1 MTLFGIEVIEE
12 LSLSDRHVLYRGRRD
27 LDQQTVLVKTP
38 RGNPPRVA
46 DVQSLEREFGILGEL
61 DFPGVPRVL
70 EIVRQEETCGLIM
83 EDRGGFPLPR
93 LFDSLRHDPECV
105 LKLGI
110 KLSTILAEL
119 HRRDVIHRNLT
130 SPGILV
136 NPANQEVEIGDFLSA
151 SRPGGEATA
160 PLPPTSFISSLAYI
174 SPEQTGR
181 MNRGTDYRTDFY
193 SLGVILYECLTGTL
207 PFPATDPLELIHGH
221 IAKIPPPPGEV
232 NPEIPRSISDIVMK
246 LLAKTAEERYQ
257 SAPGLK
263 QDLSHCLQEWNSHHF
278 IAPFP
283 LGQHDVSDQFI
294 IPQKLYGRDHEVKAL
309 VDAFDRTCGGPNAL
323 ILVCGY
329 SGIGKTSLI
338 QELYK
343 PIVRQRGYFITGKF
357 DQIVRNI
364 PHGALIQ
371 AFRGLI
377 HQLLTE
383 SEERLSMFRSRL
395 QEALG
400 NNGGVIAEVLPEVE
414 LIVGKQTPVPALGPT
429 EALNR
434 FQMAFQNFVGALA
447 QPEHPLVVFLDDL
460 QWADAATLSLLQP
473 FLTGPD
479 VHHLLLIG
487 AYRDNEVDEGHPL
500 TRTLSALAQAGA
512 QLHRVLL
519 GPLKIG
525 DLMFLIRDTLHGDL
539 SEVAPLARLL
549 LDKTGGNPFFVLQ
562 FLKML
567 RQEGFLKFDYELNRW
582 NYQLEAIAN
591 AGMTDNVIDLMTRKI
606 RKLSPQSQHALTLAS
621 CIGNTFDGE
630 TLAIISEQDP
640 GKVAADLREARE
652 EGLILSSAD
661 SFEVSEISVLDPPLP
676 AAPTFTFLHDRV
688 QLAAYSLIPEDRR
701 NLVHLT
707 VGRLLLNRGTASL
720 AEEKIFDVVHH
731 LNLGRNLIDDGE
743 ERVTLAKLNLDAG
756 RKAKSS
762 TAYQAALNYFN
773 QGIALLEEGYW
784 SSDYALMLGL
794 HLERAES
801 EYLCGDFQWSEL
813 HFEQLLK
820 RAGTRLDKAR
830 VHSLRIVQ
838 YENMSRYLEAIASG
852 REGLALFE
860 VLFPDR
866 TEEKEA
872 ALEAE
877 VEAIQKLRGAR
888 TIDSLIDLPTMT
900 DPEIRMVMKILTA
913 LWPSAYLVGDQL
925 LTRLI
930 SATMVRLSLVHGNTE
945 DSAYGYVTH
954 AITVGPVRGDYK
966 SGYEFGRLALSV
978 NERFNDPRL
987 RAKIHQQFQAH
998 VNIWRRPME
1007 TCLPHSQV
1015 AFRSGFETGDFTYA
1029 NYAVFSESWHALLIS
1044 RDLGRFIRDYSPNLA
1059 VINKLKMTSFVDA
1072 QKIIL
1077 NWARALQGLT
1087 RDMFSLSDE
1096 TFNEEDYHRTY
1107 ESNPFFMT
1115 FYHLA
1120 KLHLYFNLE
1129 EYGKATE
1136 AASHLQRVAH
1146 SLGGTIWPPVLDFW
1160 IGLTLASCYPLPGGP
1175 DRDRSLDQL
1184 FKQQESLRILAE
1196 NCPENF
1202 RCFWLLLTAEIERLR
1217 GHTSE
1222 AMESYEK
1229 AIQYAREVESLQ
1241 NSALGK
1247 ELLAKFLL
1255 GRGRKETAAA
1265 LLAEAR
1271 DAYSKWGAMGKVRSM
1286 EQKHSDLLG
1295 EKTSARQPDFE
1306 TGETASLDINS
1317 VLKAS
1322 RAITVEIEL
1331 DGLLH
1336 NLMKIAL
1343 ENAGARRG
1351 IFLREEEGRLVI
1363 EAEGALDLQEIRVR
1377 QSVPMEQS
1385 ANLARA
1391 VVRYVRKTGESV
1403 VIDDATADERFAND
1417 PYIASVRPKSVLCVP
1432 VVDQGKLSG
1441 ILYLENNLTSGA
1453 FTPGR
1458 IEMMRIL
1465 SSTAAIALEKARL
1478 YEEMR
1483 HEVARRRSA
1492 EDELRLALAEVGALK
1507 NRLEAENVYLQ
1518 EEIRREHDFEEIV
1531 GSSPALLDLLRNL
1544 EQVAPTTSTVLICGE
1559 TGTGKELI
1567 ARAIHNCSLRK
1578 DRPLVK
1584 VNCSAI
1590 SAGLV
1595 ESELFGH
1602 VKGAFTGALER
1613 RIGRF
1618 ELADG
1623 GTIFLDEVG
1632 ELPLETQVKLLR
1644 VLQEHEFEPVG
1655 SSRSVRVDVRVIA
1668 ATNRDLEDAVQ
1679 AGRFRSDLYYRLNVF
1694 PLKVPPLRDRQTDIP
1709 QLVMFFVSR
1718 YSKEFGKSVRSVAQE
1733 TMHRLVHYSW
1743 PGNIRELQNIIERAV
1758 VLSQGSAL
1766 ALGEDFLPISN
1777 SHFAPSLSAEVPAA
1791 SSLQGSPITSAT
1803 NGKTLTLEEIER
1815 HHILTVLEEAGGVI
1829 EGAKGAA
1836 KLLNL
1841 HPNTLRSRMKKLGIR
1856 RSPHDIS

>member
-1 MTLFGIEVIEE
+1 MTVCGIEVVEE
-12 LSLSDRHVLYRGRRD
+12 LSFLDPHALYRGRRAP
-27 LDQQTVLVKTP
+27 DQGTVVVKTP
-38 RGNPPRVA
+38 KGNPPHVA
-46 DVQSLEREFGILGEL
+46 AVQMLEREIGILSEL
-61 DFPGVPRVL
+61 DFPGIPRIL
-70 EIVRQEETCGLIM
+70 EIVREGGTCCLVL
-83 EDRGGFPLPR
+83 EDKGGSPLPR
-93 LFDSLRHDPECV
+93 LFDSLKHDPECV

-119 HRRDVIHRNLT
+119 HRRDILHRSLT

-136 NPANQEVEIGDFLSA
+136 NPSTQEVEIGEFLFA
-151 SRPGGEATA
+151 SRPNGEVTA
-160 PLPPTSFISSLAYI
+160 SLPAHLPGRMLAYI

-193 SLGVILYECLTGTL
+193 SLGVVLYECLTGAL
-207 PFPATDPLELIHGH
+207 PFSAADPLELIHGH
-221 IAKIPPPPGEV
+221 IAKVPLPPCEV
-232 NPEIPRSISDIVMK
+232 NPEIPRPLSEVVMK

-257 SAPGLK
+257 SALGLRE
-263 QDLSHCLQEWNSHHF
+263 DLSHCLHEWNSHHF

-283 LGQHDVSDQFI
+283 LGQHDVSDRFLI
-294 IPQKLYGRDHEVKAL
+294 SQKLYGRDQEVKAL
-309 VDAFDRTCGGPNAL
+309 LDAFDRTCDGPTAL
-323 ILVCGY
+323 VLVCGY

-364 PHGALIQ
+364 PHGGLIQ

-400 NNGGVIAEVLPEVE
+400 NNGGVISEVIPEVE
-414 LIVGKQTPVPALGPT
+414 LIVGKQMLVPSLAPT

-460 QWADAATLSLLQP
+460 QWADTATLSLLQP

-479 VHHLLLIG
+479 IHHLLLIG

-500 TRTLSALAQAGA
+500 TRTLNSLGQAGA
-512 QLHRVLL
+512 RLHRVLL
-519 GPLKIG
+519 GPLNIE

-539 SEVAPLARLL
+539 AEVASLSRLVL
-549 LDKTGGNPFFVLQ
+549 EKTGGNPFFVLQ

-567 RQEGFLKFDYELNRW
+567 EQEGFLKFDHGLNRW

-606 RKLSPQSQHALTLAS
+606 RKLTPRSQQALTLAS

-630 TLAIISEQDP
+630 TLAIISEQEP
-640 GKVAADLREARE
+640 EIVAADLREARE

-661 SFEVSEISVLDPPLP
+661 PFEVSATDGPERP
-676 AAPTFTFLHDRV
+676 APVAPTFTFLHDRV
-688 QLAAYSLIPEDRR
+688 QLAAYSLIPEERKS
-701 NLVHLT
+701 LVHLT
-707 VGRLLLNRGTASL
+707 VGRLLLNRGNASL
-720 AEEKIFDVVHH
+720 AEERIFDVVHH
-731 LNLGRNLIDDGE
+731 LNLGRNLISEAE

-773 QGIALLEEGYW
+773 QGIVLLEEGYW
-784 SSDYALMLGL
+784 SSNYDLMLGL

-801 EYLCGDFQWSEL
+801 EYLCGDFERSEQ

-820 RAGTRLDKAR
+820 RAGSRLDKAR

-877 VEAIQKLRGAR
+877 VEAIQKLLGAR
-888 TIDSLIDLPTMT
+888 TLDSLIDLPAMT

-930 SATMVRLSLVHGNTE
+930 SATMVRLSLVYGNTE

-1007 TCLPHSQV
+1007 TCLPHSQE
-1015 AFRSGFETGDFTYA
+1015 ACRSGFETGDFTYA

-1044 RDLGRFIRDYSPNLA
+1044 RDLGRFVRDYSSNLA
-1059 VINKLKMTSFVDA
+1059 LINKLKMTSFVDA

-1096 TFNEEDYHRTY
+1096 TFSEENYLRTY

-1129 EYGKATE
+1129 EYGKAME
-1136 AASHLQRVAH
+1136 AASALQRVAH
-1146 SLGGTIWPPVLDFW
+1146 SLGGTIWPPVMDFW
-1160 IGLTLASCYPLPGGP
+1160 IGLTLASSYSLPDGI
-1175 DRDRSLDQL
+1175 DRGRSWDQL
-1184 FKQQESLRILAE
+1184 LKPQESLRILAE
-1196 NCPENF
+1196 NSPENF

-1217 GHTSE
+1217 GHASE

-1229 AIQYAREVESLQ
+1229 SIQYAREVESLQ
-1241 NSALGK
+1241 NRALGK

-1271 DAYSKWGAMGKVRSM
+1271 DSYAEWGAMGKVRSM
-1286 EQKHSDLLG
+1286 EHKHSDLLG
-1295 EKTSARQPDFE
+1295 EKTPARRLDFE
-1306 TGETASLDINS
+1306 TAEPTSLDINS

-1331 DGLLH
+1331 DGLLR

-1385 ANLARA
+1385 ATLARA

-1417 PYIASVRPKSVLCVP
+1417 PYIVSVRPKSVLCVP
-1432 VVDQGKLSG
+1432 VVDQGRLSG
-1441 ILYLENNLTSGA
+1441 ILYLENDLTSGA
-1453 FTPGR
+1453 FTPER

-1483 HEVARRRSA
+1483 HEVARRRQA
-1492 EDELRLALAEVGALK
+1492 EDELRLALAEVEALK

-1531 GSSPALLDLLRNL
+1531 GSSPALLDLLRKL
-1544 EQVAPTTSTVLICGE
+1544 EQVAPTTSSVLICGE

-1567 ARAIHNCSLRK
+1567 ARAIHDRSLRK

-1655 SSRSVRVDVRVIA
+1655 SSRSIRVDVRVIA
-1668 ATNRDLEDAVQ
+1668 ATNRDLEEAIET
-1679 AGRFRSDLYYRLNVF
+1679 GRFRSDLYYRLNVF
-1694 PLKVPPLRDRQTDIP
+1694 PLNVPPLRNRQTDIS

-1718 YSKEFGKSVRSVAQE
+1718 FSKEFGKSVRSVAQE
-1733 TMHRLVHYSW
+1733 TMHRLVQYSW

-1758 VLSQGSAL
+1758 VLTQGTVL
-1766 ALGEDFLPISN
+1766 TLGEDLLPIS
-1777 SHFAPSLSAEVPAA
+1777 SSRVQSGLSTEGGAPSGYESLPMVP
-1791 SSLQGSPITSAT
+1791 GP
-1803 NGKTLTLEEIER
+1803 NENNLTLEEMER
-1815 HHILTVLEEAGGVI
+1815 HHILAVLERSGGVI

-1836 KLLNL
+1836 KLLDL

-1856 RSPHDIS
+1856 RSTHDIS